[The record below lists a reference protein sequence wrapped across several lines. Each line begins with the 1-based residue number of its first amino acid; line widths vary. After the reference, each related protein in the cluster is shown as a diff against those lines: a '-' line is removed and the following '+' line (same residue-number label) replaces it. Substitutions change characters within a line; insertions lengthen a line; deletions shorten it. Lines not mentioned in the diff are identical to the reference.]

1 MSKKSKIV
9 LLVLCVFVLT
19 ISATCVSLI
28 ALRSDP
34 KCVAHRGLSDTQP
47 DNTEASFLA
56 ATEAGFYGIE
66 TDIRKTADGR
76 YVCHHDETVK
86 YADGTELA
94 IKTSDFSAL
103 TARPIR
109 NEKTEKDAYLCSFER
124 YLDIC
129 KQGGQVAVIEFKED
143 FSEAEIQEILSIVD
157 GHYDRAH
164 VSMIS
169 FYYEALLC
177 VRKADES
184 VSLQY
189 LSETK
194 KDPVF
199 ERCLLDGVSI
209 DVREPL
215 VTPSLVRAFHQKGL
229 TVNTWTVNKKRD
241 LFFLR
246 ILRVDYITT
255 NSISEY

>member
-1 MSKKSKIV
+1 MKKSKIV
-9 LLVLCVFVLT
+9 LIVLCAFILT
-19 ISATCVSLI
+19 IATACVSLV

-34 KCVAHRGLSDTQP
+34 KCVAHRGLSDAYP
-47 DNTEASFLA
+47 DNTESAFTA
-56 ATEAGFYGIE
+56 AAEAGFYGIE

-76 YVCHHDETVK
+76 YVCHHDEKVK
-86 YADGTELA
+86 YADGTELSV
-94 IKTSDFSAL
+94 KTSDFSAL
-103 TARPIR
+103 TASPVL
-109 NEKTEKDAYLCSFER
+109 NEKTEEDAYICSFER

-129 KQGGQVAVIEFKED
+129 KQGGVVAVIEFKED
-143 FSEAEIQEILSIVD
+143 YSEAEIREILSIVD
-157 GHYDRAH
+157 EHYDRAH
-164 VSMIS
+164 ISMIS
-169 FYYEALLC
+169 FYYEALLR

-199 ERCLLDGVSI
+199 ERCLQDGVSI

-215 VTPSLVRAFHQKGL
+215 VTPSLVRAFHKKGL
-229 TVNTWTVNKKRD
+229 TVNTWTVNKRRD

-246 ILRVDYITT
+246 ILHVDYITT
-255 NSISEY
+255 NYIAEY